1 MISLD
6 LAQKLKDA
14 GLQWT
19 PQDGD
24 FFVTGIKGMEN
35 IYVVSSSHD
44 SVPELGGKRWFFCGH
59 LCNRDGGCYMS
70 STTCHSMNMNG
81 ITPERFTDGK
91 VCSVKDMLFLP
102 RLDQM
107 LVEIEERNQR
117 WTLKKLGDRY
127 WCRIN
132 ESLDASDFD
141 SEIVNTVDNAVA
153 EALLYVMDV
162 YGIKESKVL
171 EDKYSRGD
179 IMSI

>member
-1 MISLD
+1 
-6 LAQKLKDA
+6 
-14 GLQWT
+14 
-19 PQDGD
+19 
-24 FFVTGIKGMEN
+24 
-35 IYVVSSSHD
+35 
-44 SVPELGGKRWFFCGH
+44 
-59 LCNRDGGCYMS
+59 MS